1 MGGMCGRNNVQMRPS
16 IQPREL
22 REEVATSARRKER
35 VRKADAT
42 GLQNDSPLHFL
53 GEFVREPLK
62 VGAILPSSK
71 ALSRVVVDSCTIRPT
86 DTVVELGPGTGA
98 FTGLI
103 LKRLSARG
111 RLLAVELNVTHA
123 DILRRRFPRCE
134 VIQDS
139 AEHLTRHLD
148 GELADCIVSGLAWGS
163 MHPRL
168 QNQIFRAILKSLKP
182 GGQFVAFAYVH
193 AAWLPT
199 SRRFRQRLER
209 HFKRVETTPIVWRN
223 LPPAFV
229 FRCARV

>member
-1 MGGMCGRNNVQMRPS
+1 MR
-16 IQPREL
+16 QYLQL
-22 REEVATSARRKER
+22 RETSPDVARPPRRPARVRKVSARREQ
-35 VRKADAT
+35 D
-42 GLQNDSPLHFL
+42 DSPLHFL
-53 GEFVREPLK
+53 GEFMRQPLK

-71 ALSRVVVDSCTIRPT
+71 TLSRVVVESCHIRPS
-86 DTVVELGPGTGA
+86 DTVVELGPGTGP

-111 RLLAVELNVTHA
+111 RLLAVELNPTHA
-123 DILRRRFPRCE
+123 DILRRRFPKCE

-148 GELADCIVSGLAWGS
+148 GEQADCIISGLAWGS
-163 MHPRL
+163 MNPRL
-168 QNQIFRAILKSLKP
+168 QTQILRAILRSLKP

-209 HFKRVETTPIVWRN
+209 HFKSVETTPIVWRN

-229 FRCARV
+229 FRCLRA

>member
-1 MGGMCGRNNVQMRPS
+1 MRQS
-16 IQPREL
+16 IQL
-22 REEVATSARRKER
+22 REPPPDVVRPPRRTER
-35 VRKADAT
+35 TRKA
-42 GLQNDSPLHFL
+42 GNPRQQHDSPLHFL
-53 GEFVREPLK
+53 GEFVRQPLK

-71 ALSRVVVDSCTIRPT
+71 ALSRVVVESCDIRPA

-103 LKRLSARG
+103 LKRLSSRG
-111 RLLAVELNVTHA
+111 RLLAVELNPTHA
-123 DILRRRFPRCE
+123 DILRRRFPKCE
-134 VIQDS
+134 VIEDS
-139 AEHLTRHLD
+139 AEHLRQHLN
-148 GELADCIVSGLAWGS
+148 GELADCIVSGLAWAT

-193 AAWLPT
+193 AAWMPA

-209 HFKRVETTPIVWRN
+209 HFKQVETTPIVWRN

-229 FRCARV
+229 FRCVRA

>member
-1 MGGMCGRNNVQMRPS
+1 MSQPMRQY
-16 IQPREL
+16 IQL
-22 REEVATSARRKER
+22 REPSRDVASPPRRTERARKVSAKRP
-35 VRKADAT
+35 
-42 GLQNDSPLHFL
+42 QHDSPLHFL
-53 GEFVREPLK
+53 GEFVRQPLK

-71 ALSRVVVDSCTIRPT
+71 ALSRVVVESCHIRPA

-111 RLLAVELNVTHA
+111 RLLAVELNPTHA
-123 DILRRRFPRCE
+123 DILRRRYPKCE
-134 VIQDS
+134 VVEDS

-148 GELADCIVSGLAWGS
+148 GELADCIVSGLAWGT

-168 QNQIFRAILKSLKP
+168 QNQILRAILRSLKP
-182 GGQFVAFAYVH
+182 GGQLVAFAYVH
-193 AAWLPT
+193 AAWLPA

-209 HFKRVETTPIVWRN
+209 HFKSVGTTPIVWRN

-229 FRCARV
+229 FRCLRA

>member
-1 MGGMCGRNNVQMRPS
+1 MRHS
-16 IQPREL
+16 IQL
-22 REEVATSARRKER
+22 REPPPDLVPPARRPAR
-35 VRKADAT
+35 APKAGAIRPQD
-42 GLQNDSPLHFL
+42 DSPLHFL

-71 ALSRVVVDSCTIRPT
+71 ALSRVVVESCRIRPA

-103 LKRLSARG
+103 LKRLGQRG
-111 RLLAVELNVTHA
+111 RLLAVELNETHA
-123 DILRRRFPRCE
+123 DILRRRFPKCE

-139 AEHLTRHLD
+139 AERLTTHLD

-193 AAWLPT
+193 AAWFPT

-209 HFKRVETTPIVWRN
+209 HFKQVETTPIVWRN

-229 FRCARV
+229 FRCLRG